1 MGSAMSDAPQSQLL
15 VPALEAV
22 DVVKRYGPVRA
33 LDGANLSIA
42 RGEWVALVGRSGSG
56 KSTLLNLFAG
66 LDVPTEGVVRH
77 DGIDLR
83 GFHDLD
89 GYRRNVV
96 GLVFQLHNLLPH
108 LDAARNVE
116 IAMLGTHRSRAASRI
131 RSHELL
137 DEVHLGDKAARRP
150 PELSG
155 GERQRLALARAL
167 ANEPAILLADEPT
180 GSLDTEGV
188 VETLDLIEALRR
200 QHGTTVVMVTHDPD
214 AAAAADRVVTVARG
228 RVLAGSD
235 QATPV

>member
-1 MGSAMSDAPQSQLL
+1 MSDVAELIVPAPAEVT

-22 DVVKRYGPVRA
+22 DVTKRYGPVHA
-33 LDGANLSIA
+33 LDGANLTIA

-77 DGIDLR
+77 DGRDLR
-83 GFHDLD
+83 ELRNLD
-89 GYRRNVV
+89 QYRRTVI

-116 IAMLGTHRSRAASRI
+116 IAMLGTHRSRADSRA
-131 RSHELL
+131 RSRELL
-137 DEVHLGDKAARRP
+137 DEVHLADKAGRRP

-180 GSLDTEGV
+180 GSLDPEGV
-188 VETLDLIEALRR
+188 AETLALIESLRR
-200 QHGTTVVMVTHDPD
+200 QHGTTVVMVTHDAD
-214 AAAAADRVVTVARG
+214 AAAAADRVVTVSQG
-228 RVLAGSD
+228 RVL
-235 QATPV
+235 P